1 MEVNGVIQWVCVSV
15 FAITAAI
22 ALLAL
27 TGRMK
32 LGDGSSADQKYYV
45 RRLFGA
51 LILQVAVVS
60 VAAFSDTISGGRPG
74 LPAVVPPRE
83 PVTVDS
89 LPAPSTS
96 EFELLRDMSLWDL
109 RGWREVPPNK
119 TADRVSPAHYLNYLH
134 VKKRMP
140 VNTYTAHYSTGG
152 AAIDLRSITHA
163 SEVFKEGSQQHP
175 GELNYAVKVDVSGVP
190 VGQEFLIVIEATYWN
205 GFQRQLESAATYTD
219 NDIGDLGEL
228 GMIVLFPDGK
238 PFQDVRRVEVS
249 EERTE
254 RDYRQPDT
262 FYADRDGRFIYWDV
276 RTRQP
281 NKHYKL
287 TWKW

>member
-1 MEVNGVIQWVCVSV
+1 MEVIGVIQWVCVSV
-15 FAITAAI
+15 FAVTAAI
-22 ALLAL
+22 TLLAL

-32 LGDGSSADQKYYV
+32 LGDGSPADHRYYL

-60 VAAFSDTISGGRPG
+60 VAAFSDTIGKGRSG
-74 LPAVVPPRE
+74 LPAVVPPKE
-83 PVTVDS
+83 PVIVDS
-89 LPAPSTS
+89 LPAPSS
-96 EFELLRDMSLWDL
+96 AEFELLRDMSLWDL
-109 RGWREVPPNK
+109 RAWREVPPNRND
-119 TADRVSPAHYLNYLH
+119 DRISPAHYLNYLH
-134 VKKRMP
+134 VRKRVP

-163 SEVFKEGSQQHP
+163 SESFREASPQHP
-175 GELNYAVKVDVSGVP
+175 GEHNYAVKIDVSGVP

-205 GFQRQLESAATYTD
+205 GFQGQLQSASTYTD

-228 GMIVLFPDGK
+228 GMIVLFPEGK

-249 EERTE
+249 EDRTE
-254 RDYRQPDT
+254 RDYRQSDT